1 MEKRKSRAGGG
12 KRMKEDN
19 GLLETQLKVGKVVLE
34 QMLELIYRP
43 NMRGVVMPVEL
54 NGYKYNISIVRED
67 NA

>member
-1 MEKRKSRAGGG
+1 
-12 KRMKEDN
+12 MKEDT